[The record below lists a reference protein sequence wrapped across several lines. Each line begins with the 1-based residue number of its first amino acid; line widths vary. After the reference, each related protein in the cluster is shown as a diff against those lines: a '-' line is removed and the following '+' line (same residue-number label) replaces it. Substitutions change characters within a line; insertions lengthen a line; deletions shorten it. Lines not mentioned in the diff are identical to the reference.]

1 MKTSQ
6 PAQINALIETARHHA
21 FLRQDFMAAEQCY
34 RQVLAVAPNNAEAL
48 AGVGQSLY
56 WRQKRAEA
64 RQYMHKAVKALLRK
78 NDKSHTGFLMELA
91 HQLQMWSEIELALQL
106 ARAVIKHTPE
116 DLHALYLMA
125 ACLHRLNHADQAV
138 AILNRLLKR
147 LPDESSCNILMAL
160 LEMDKGQP
168 NSARE
173 RLENLL
179 KTQQDDE
186 QKARI
191 CLELSRVYDKLK
203 RYDEAFDMLTR
214 SGDLNR
220 RLPTIQHLNNTLIFN
235 KLDQY
240 KNGFN
245 TALLNRWTIEAFQDA
260 LPAPVFLIGFLRS
273 GTTLTEQV
281 LAAHKQVITSD
292 ENTLLHETIAELE
305 RMTQIKDNLPQAL
318 NSINTEQAKQLR
330 QFYWQRAQEEYGP
343 GVLSK
348 KFVNKVALNSI
359 ETGFIA
365 TLFPEAKLIFALRDP
380 RDICLSCAMQSFT
393 PSPATINMLSWKGIA
408 KQYAAVMDLWL
419 TLRDK
424 ITPRYIELRYEDTVN
439 DFENSFRQ
447 VFDLLE
453 IPWQSDVLNYHK
465 NASGRFVSTP
475 SFAAVSQPLYRN
487 AVARWQTYETH
498 YRCILPVLQPYIE
511 AFGYQ

>member
-1 MKTSQ
+1 MKSTHQ
-6 PAQINALIETARHHA
+6 NQINSLIEAARHHA
-21 FLRQDFMAAEQCY
+21 FQRHDFQAAEQCY
-34 RQVLAVAPNNAEAL
+34 RQLLTLAPNNAEAL

-56 WRQKRAEA
+56 WRNKRAEA
-64 RQYMHKAVKALLRK
+64 RQFMHKAVKALLRK
-78 NDKSHTGFLMELA
+78 HDKSQTGFLVELA
-91 HQLQMWSEIELALQL
+91 NQLQMWSEIELALQL
-106 ARAVIKHTPE
+106 ARAVIKHSP
-116 DLHALYLMA
+116 DDPQALYMMA
-125 ACLHRLNHADQAV
+125 TCLHRLNHADQAI

-147 LPDESSCNILMAL
+147 LPDEASCQILMAL
-160 LEMDKGQP
+160 LEMDKGQA
-168 NSARE
+168 NSAKV

-179 KTQQDDE
+179 QTDQDDE

-203 RYDEAFDMLTR
+203 NHIAAFDMLTV

-220 RLPTIQHLNNTLIFN
+220 GLPSIQRIDAGFIFQ

-240 KNGFN
+240 KNGF
-245 TALLNRWTIEAFQDA
+245 TTELLKRWAVEAFEDT
-260 LPAPVFLIGFLRS
+260 LPAPVFLMGFLRS

-281 LAAHKQVITSD
+281 LSAHKQVITSD

-305 RMTQIKDNLPQAL
+305 RVTHIKDNVPQAL
-318 NSINTEQAKQLR
+318 KHIDTEQAKQLR
-330 QFYWQRAQEEYGP
+330 QFYWHRAQEEYGP
-343 GVLSK
+343 SVFSK
-348 KFVNKVALNSI
+348 RFVNKVALNSI

-393 PSPATINMLSWKGIA
+393 PSPATVNMLSWNGIA
-408 KQYAAVMDLWL
+408 RQYAAVMNLWL

-424 ITPRYIELRYEDTVN
+424 ITPRYMELRYEDTIN

-453 IPWQSDVLNYHK
+453 IPWQTDVAQFHK
-465 NASGRFVSTP
+465 HVSGRFVSTP
-475 SFAAVSQPLYRN
+475 SFAAVSQPLYRT
-487 AVARWQTYETH
+487 AVARWQAYEAH
-498 YRCILPVLQPYIE
+498 YQNVLPILQPYIE
-511 AFGYQ
+511 AFGYR

>member
-1 MKTSQ
+1 MNTSQ
-6 PAQINALIETARHHA
+6 QIQINSLIETARHHA
-21 FLRQDFMAAEQCY
+21 FQRQDFMAAEQCY
-34 RQVLAVAPNNAEAL
+34 RQVLTLAPNNAEAL

-56 WRQKRAEA
+56 WRHKRAQA
-64 RQYMHKAVKALLRK
+64 RLFMHKAVKALLRK
-78 NDKSHTGFLMELA
+78 NDKSQTGFLMELA
-91 HQLQMWSEIELALQL
+91 NQLQMWSEIELALQL
-106 ARAVIKHTPE
+106 ARAVIKYSP
-116 DLHALYLMA
+116 DDPHALYMMA
-125 ACLHRLNHADQAV
+125 ACLHRLNHTDQAIT
-138 AILNRLLKR
+138 ILNRLLKR
-147 LPDESSCNILMAL
+147 LPDEASCHILMAL
-160 LEMDKGQP
+160 LEMEKGQIH
-168 NSARE
+168 SARE

-179 KTQQDDE
+179 ETDQDDE

-203 RYDEAFDMLTR
+203 NHTVAFDMLTA

-220 RLPTIQHLNNTLIFN
+220 GLPNIQRIDNELIFK

-245 TALLNRWTIEAFQDA
+245 TELLQRWTTEAFQDA
-260 LPAPVFLIGFLRS
+260 LPAPVFLMGFLRS

-281 LAAHKQVITSD
+281 LSAHKQVITSD

-305 RMTQIKDNLPQAL
+305 RITHIKDNVPQAL
-318 NSINTEQAKQLR
+318 TNIDIEQAHQLR

-343 GVLSK
+343 GVFSNR
-348 KFVNKVALNSI
+348 FVNKVALNSI

-393 PSPATINMLSWKGIA
+393 PSPATINMLSWNGIA
-408 KQYAAVMDLWL
+408 RQYAAVMDLWL

-424 ITPRYIELRYEDTVN
+424 IYPRYIELRYEDTVH
-439 DFENSFRQ
+439 DFENSFRR

-453 IPWQSDVLNYHK
+453 LPWQSDVMDYHK
-465 NASGRFVSTP
+465 NLSGRFVSTP
-475 SFAAVSQPLYRN
+475 SFSAVSQPLYRN
-487 AVARWQTYETH
+487 AVARWQAYEAH
-498 YRCILPVLQPYIE
+498 YQSIMPMLQPYIN
-511 AFGYQ
+511 AFGYN

>member
-6 PAQINALIETARHHA
+6 LTHINALTETARHHA

-56 WRQKRAEA
+56 WRNRRAEA
-64 RQYMHKAVKALLRK
+64 RQFMHKAVKALLRK
-78 NDKSHTGFLMELA
+78 NDKSQTGFLMELA
-91 HQLQMWSEIELALQL
+91 NQLQMWGEIELALQL
-106 ARAVIKHTPE
+106 ARAVIKHSP
-116 DLHALYLMA
+116 DDPHALYMMA
-125 ACLHRLNHADQAV
+125 ACLHRLNHADQAI
-138 AILNRLLKR
+138 AILNRLLKH
-147 LPDESSCNILMAL
+147 LPNEASCQILMAL
-160 LEMDKGQP
+160 LEIDKGQTSP
-168 NSARE
+168 ARE
-173 RLENLL
+173 RLEKLL
-179 KTQQDDE
+179 QTEQDDE
-186 QKARI
+186 QNARI

-220 RLPTIQHLNNTLIFN
+220 RLSNIQQIDNRLIFK

-240 KNGFN
+240 KNGF
-245 TALLNRWTIEAFQDA
+245 TPELLQRWMPNHFNEN
-260 LPAPVFLIGFLRS
+260 LPAPVFLMGFLRS

-281 LAAHKQVITSD
+281 LSAHKQVITSD

-305 RMTQIKDNLPQAL
+305 RITHTKDNLPQAL
-318 NSINTEQAKQLR
+318 TSITTEQAQQLR
-330 QFYWQRAQEEYGP
+330 QFYWQRAQEEYGHS
-343 GVLSK
+343 VLSK
-348 KFVNKVALNSI
+348 RFVNKVALNSI
-359 ETGFIA
+359 ESGFIA

-408 KQYAAVMDLWL
+408 RQYAAVMDLWL

-498 YRCILPVLQPYIE
+498 YQCILPMLQPYIE